1 MKSRNP
7 GGLAVLY
14 SPNFEGPIEG
24 WVVNGMKANYFRVE
38 NTHSRE
44 EYLQE
49 AYLVFLRVKRK
60 YEGKV
65 EEPKHFMS
73 LFKRAWTN
81 ELNDLATK
89 ATNARMLV
97 AMPMLRSD
105 DGDELEYEPMGELD
119 NEGFLAVLVRQA
131 PREVSMVLNLFCE
144 CPSGAA
150 GAGARLLA
158 RQGPPLQPRRLRTNL
173 PAARPGPEPRC
184 DATRRGLPPGSLS
197 PPYR

>member
-1 MKSRNP
+1 MP
-7 GGLAVLY
+7 Y

-24 WVVNGMKANYFRVE
+24 WVVNGMRANYFRVE

-49 AYLVFLRVKRK
+49 AYLVFLRVKGK

-65 EEPKHFMS
+65 TEPKHFMS

-89 ATNARMLV
+89 ATHVRRFV
-97 AMPMLRSD
+97 QMPMLRSD
-105 DGDELEYEPMGELD
+105 DGDEAEYEPVGELD

-131 PREVSMVLNLFCE
+131 PREVSMVLNLFANAPQELLELALSSWRGKDRRYSHGGSEPIC
-144 CPSGAA
+144 
-150 GAGARLLA
+150 RLLGLDPNLDVMQ
-158 RQGPPLQPRRLRTNL
+158 RVEDYLRVH
-173 PAARPGPEPRC
+173 
-184 DATRRGLPPGSLS
+184 
-197 PPYR
+197 